1 MATYS
6 RPGVFINEVALPQTI
21 ESANNGASRGAFVGK
36 FAKGPTA
43 SPVLLTSWYDFVK
56 TFGGLSDSFPATWA
70 LYAFFANGG
79 RQVYVKRVVGAS
91 AAAATV
97 TLRDRAATPVSTLTL
112 TASNPGAWGNS
123 LKAEVTSASTT
134 TFNLIISDG
143 DSVVEQHTDL
153 SMSSTSSRYVVSYVN
168 SSSSYVTVT
177 NLNSST
183 AAPGNQPEAA
193 GQKAFTSGADGSAPT
208 RTNYQTALATF
219 DPINSPLLINNA
231 DAAYAFASGGTTN
244 DRAAAVLLQADVAGY
259 AEARGDAF
267 AIVDPPAGLTAAEA
281 ITYATDVK
289 AGFAASGDGGNTATY
304 FPWIVVP
311 DQLSAATAATR
322 ILPPGPAAMGK
333 FLDTDATRGVFKTP
347 AGFGTR
353 VANAVALERSL
364 TNAELDSLNVAA
376 APVNAIRNVP
386 GAGIVVMGGRTMN
399 NTPGERYINVRRSM
413 IFLKKELTDRSA
425 FAVFE
430 NNSERLWNQIRTSL
444 GNFLR
449 DYWSQGGLRG
459 TTPAQ
464 AFYVK
469 CDASNNTP
477 QQILSGRVNIEV
489 GVAVEYPA
497 EFIVISIGQITGSAS
512 A

>member
-21 ESANNGASRGAFVGK
+21 ESGNNGASRGAFVGK
-36 FAKGPTA
+36 FAKGPTVA
-43 SPVLLTSWYDFVK
+43 PVLVTSWYDFVK

-79 RQVYVKRVVGAS
+79 RQVYVKRVVGSA

-123 LKAEVTSASTT
+123 LKAEITAASTT
-134 TFNLIISDG
+134 TFNLVISDASG
-143 DSVVEQHTDL
+143 VVEQHTDL
-153 SMSSTSSRYVVSYVN
+153 SMSPTSSRYVVSYVN
-168 SSSSYVTVT
+168 SSSSFVTVT

-183 AAPGNQPEAA
+183 AEPANQPEAA
-193 GQKAFTSGADGSAPT
+193 GQKDFLSGADGSTPT
-208 RTNYQTALATF
+208 RTNYQTALGTF

-244 DRAAAVLLQADVAGY
+244 DRAAAVLLQSDVAAY
-259 AEARGDAF
+259 AEDRGDAF
-267 AIVDPPAGLTAAEA
+267 AIVDSPAGLTAAEA
-281 ITYATDVK
+281 ITYAADVK
-289 AGFAASGDGGNTATY
+289 AAFAAAGDGGNTATY
-304 FPWIVVP
+304 FPWVIVP

-364 TNAELDSLNVAA
+364 TNAELDALNVAA

-386 GAGIVVMGGRTMN
+386 GAGIVIMGGRTMN

-430 NNSERLWNQIRTSL
+430 NNSERLWNQIRTAL

-459 TTPAQ
+459 ATPAQ

-469 CDASNNTP
+469 CDASNNSP
-477 QQILSGRVNIEV
+477 QQILSGRVNIEI